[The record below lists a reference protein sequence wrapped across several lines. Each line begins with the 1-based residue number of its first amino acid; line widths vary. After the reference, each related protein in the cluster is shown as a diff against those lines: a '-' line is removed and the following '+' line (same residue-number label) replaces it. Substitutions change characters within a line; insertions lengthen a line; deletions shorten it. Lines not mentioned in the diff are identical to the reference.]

1 MKNLKFMRRKFKRS
15 AIGWTACEIE
25 LANHAF
31 RRGVRSRFWRKSAR
45 ATGRRERPGNRGR
58 GIAVTSANRAEN
70 AASLV
75 RGRHRNQQFERGNP
89 RIEKLYIFGN
99 KARGSRV
106 SYLAAQFGAI
116 SSRLAPQ
123 GRFEMAKKSFED
135 RGQELS
141 RRAAARFAIGRA
153 VIVAMLIGPIVGAM
167 LAAASV
173 AAQDTANVITIDNFI
188 FTPPE
193 LTVAV
198 GTTVKWVNH
207 DDIPHL
213 VVNKD
218 KVFRSKA
225 LDTDDSYSYTF
236 ASAGTFDYFCG
247 LHPHMVGKVIVK

>member
-1 MKNLKFMRRKFKRS
+1 M
-15 AIGWTACEIE
+15 T
-25 LANHAF
+25 
-31 RRGVRSRFWRKSAR
+31 
-45 ATGRRERPGNRGR
+45 
-58 GIAVTSANRAEN
+58 
-70 AASLV
+70 
-75 RGRHRNQQFERGNP
+75 
-89 RIEKLYIFGN
+89 
-99 KARGSRV
+99 
-106 SYLAAQFGAI
+106 
-116 SSRLAPQ
+116 
-123 GRFEMAKKSFED
+123 KKGFED
-135 RGQELS
+135 RGQRS
-141 RRAAARFAIGRA
+141 VRRAAARFAISRA

-173 AAQDTANVITIDNFI
+173 AAQDTANVITIHNFT

-207 DDIPHL
+207 DDIPHV

-225 LDTDDSYSYTF
+225 LDTDDSYSFTF